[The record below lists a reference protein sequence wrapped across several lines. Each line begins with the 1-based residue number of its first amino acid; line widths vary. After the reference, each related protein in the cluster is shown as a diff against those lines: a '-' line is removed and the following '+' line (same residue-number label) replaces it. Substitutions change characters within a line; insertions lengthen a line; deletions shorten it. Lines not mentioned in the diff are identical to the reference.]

1 MLQKK
6 KIIIIIIIKKL
17 ITIKKIKEIEI
28 KRIVLVV

>member
-6 KIIIIIIIKKL
+6 KIIIIIIKKL

>member
-1 MLQKK
+1 MLKK

>member
-1 MLQKK
+1 MLQK

>member
-6 KIIIIIIIKKL
+6 KKIIIIIKKL

>member
-6 KIIIIIIIKKL
+6 KIIIIIKKL